1 MYQDEEI
8 HAELLAKFREYFEAN
23 QEWLAKGTK
32 RSAIK
37 LRRIM
42 SDIRRI
48 CSRRRVVVREWAEW
62 KEAQLEAKEAQRQ
75 NQKRHGTDTSSD
87 N

>member
-1 MYQDEEI
+1 MHQDEEL
-8 HAELLAKFREYFEAN
+8 HDELLKKFREYFEAN

-42 SDIRRI
+42 SEIRRI
-48 CSRRRVVVREWAEW
+48 CSKRRVVVREWAEW
-62 KEAQLEAKEAQRQ
+62 KEAELAEKEAQRQ
-75 NQKRHGTDTSSD
+75 IQKQSGTQVDD
-87 N
+87 AN

>member
-1 MYQDEEI
+1 MYQDEEL
-8 HAELLAKFREYFEAN
+8 HDELLKKFREYFAAN

-42 SDIRRI
+42 SEIRTI

-62 KEAQLEAKEAQRQ
+62 KEAELAELEALRQ
-75 NQKRHGTDTSSD
+75 SQKQQASKKDTDT
-87 N
+87 

>member
-1 MYQDEEI
+1 MYQDEEL
-8 HAELLAKFREYFEAN
+8 HDELLKKFREYFQAN

-42 SDIRRI
+42 SEIRTI

-62 KEAQLEAKEAQRQ
+62 KEAELAKIEALRRS
-75 NQKRHGTDTSSD
+75 QKQQAHKD
-87 N
+87 NDAN